1 MRDVINFIKDNTILS
16 HNDYVVIGLSGGPDS
31 MALLDILLEYR
42 KEVKFNIV
50 CAHVHHNIRKESDD
64 EALFVENY
72 CLENDVIFEMIKLDY
87 NGNFTE
93 SLGHK
98 LRYDFFNKIIN
109 KYNSK
114 YLFTAHHGDDLVE
127 TILMRIVRGSSL
139 NGYSGFE
146 SISKRDS
153 YTILRPLVSVSKE
166 EILKY
171 LEDGNIPYVIDNS
184 NNDTCYTRNR
194 YRKYILPKLKE
205 EEENVHLKFLKFSNM
220 LNELNEF
227 ISHYVDNI
235 YQDIVQNNNIDIVKL
250 KRCEHIIQL
259 EIINRWLYNHYQDN
273 ILLVN
278 DKHVDNIINM
288 INNVK
293 PNLTI
298 NIPNYQVIK
307 SYDKLYIKQIY
318 ISSEYEY
325 IIDKEISLPNGKIIK
340 KVDISNMTSNYVT
353 YLNSNDIKL
362 PLYVR
367 NYRLGDKMTIKNM
380 KGHKKIKDI
389 FINEKINLQERYNYP
404 VVCDSNGE
412 IVWLPG
418 IKKSRFDIQNNTK
431 CDIILEYH

>member
-146 SISKRDS
+146 SISKRAS

-171 LEDGNIPYVIDNS
+171 LEDENIPYVIDNS

-325 IIDKEISLPNGKIIK
+325 IIDKEIS
-340 KVDISNMTSNYVT
+340 
-353 YLNSNDIKL
+353 
-362 PLYVR
+362 
-367 NYRLGDKMTIKNM
+367 
-380 KGHKKIKDI
+380 
-389 FINEKINLQERYNYP
+389 
-404 VVCDSNGE
+404 
-412 IVWLPG
+412 
-418 IKKSRFDIQNNTK
+418 
-431 CDIILEYH
+431 